1 MATATL
7 LPESETATDTRD
19 LSELLYEVIDGIIV
33 EKPPMGAYEMS
44 LAFRFG
50 IRLSNFVDPLR
61 IGQACV
67 EMLFDFQPIIDRQRK
82 PDAAFVSAERWPV
95 DRPVPRKAA
104 WRVVPDLAV
113 EVISP
118 SNLAGEMA
126 AKVAEYFL
134 VGVSRVWVVYP
145 ESGQI
150 YAYDSADSVRIVSRG
165 QVLTDDAI
173 LPGFRLDLDEF
184 FGPVE

>member
-7 LPESETATDTRD
+7 LPEAEAVANGRD

-44 LAFRFG
+44 LANRLGFA
-50 IRLSNFVDPLR
+50 LSNFADPLG
-61 IGQACV
+61 IGQAWV
-67 EMLFDFQPIIDRQRK
+67 EMLFDFRPVVDRQRK

-95 DRPVPRKAA
+95 DRPVPYTSA
-104 WRVVPDLAV
+104 WRIVPDLAI

-118 SNLAGEMA
+118 SNLAGDMI

-134 VGVSRVWVVYP
+134 VGVSRVWVIYP
-145 ESGQI
+145 RTGDI
-150 YAYDSADSVRIVSRG
+150 YAYDAPGSVRIFARG
-165 QVLTDDAI
+165 QTLTDDAL
-173 LPGFRLDLDEF
+173 LPGFRLDLDIF
-184 FGPVE
+184 FGPPQ